1 MQQKVIQGRVTHVIE
16 VRVPGEDVEEVPDL
30 HGRPVEAR
38 HGRRGHLLPR
48 PARRRQ
54 VGVRRVQGSHLR
66 HLIDLRSREKGCR
79 SEMPGRGS
87 NRVDASRRIERSVT
101 LREEAGTR
109 REEEAQRK
117 LKTRASG
124 TARRSGRGLG
134 MAGWS
139 GGKGRRRMRGAGR
152 GGILLCF
159 SWSGMV
165 GARPPRF
172 GPSGSLAVRP
182 PVSEAHG
189 PAWQFGSV
197 WNHVRRLGSDGS
209 RRGNQGRMFGR
220 ARRLPRT
227 HHVDRRRC
235 GRRHAGLGNV
245 RRHSRRLASA

>member
-139 GGKGRRRMRGAGR
+139 GGKGRRRMRGAAAFCSAFHGAEWWARGR
-152 GGILLCF
+152 RGLGPP
-159 SWSGMV
+159 
-165 GARPPRF
+165 ARSPSVPRF
-172 GPSGSLAVRP
+172 
-182 PVSEAHG
+182 
-189 PAWQFGSV
+189 
-197 WNHVRRLGSDGS
+197 RRRTD
-209 RRGNQGRMFGR
+209 RRGNLESCSQ
-220 ARRLPRT
+220 AWIRRFTTL
-227 HHVDRRRC
+227 
-235 GRRHAGLGNV
+235 
-245 RRHSRRLASA
+245 